1 MTRDEEILN
10 AARTRAERHQIAEME
25 LYGGDKCNYSYGR
38 IYFSEIASFEA
49 GAKWADQHPN
59 NVWHDASE
67 EPKLDQWFLA
77 QIGDNAFDTFVM
89 AMDNN
94 KEWRNWCKGINIKR
108 WAYISDLLS
117 KQFGNSEQL
126 KGGKL

>member
-1 MTRDEEILN
+1 MTREEEILN

-67 EPKLDQWFLA
+67 KPR
-77 QIGDNAFDTFVM
+77 T
-89 AMDNN
+89 
-94 KEWRNWCKGINIKR
+94 KEWILVQFDEDDYDTLYLYIDIWRDWCKEFNALR
-108 WAYISDLLS
+108 WAYISDLLP
-117 KQFGNSEQL
+117 
-126 KGGKL
+126 KGGER

>member
-59 NVWHDASE
+59 NVWHDAS
-67 EPKLDQWFLA
+67 
-77 QIGDNAFDTFVM
+77 DNPTEDTLILYRTTSGEFGVTELVCTSEGVWHLFV
-89 AMDNN
+89 
-94 KEWRNWCKGINIKR
+94 KEYEVAE
-108 WAYISDLLS
+108 WAYIEDLLP
-117 KQFGNSEQL
+117 
-126 KGGKL
+126 KGGEK

>member
-1 MTRDEEILN
+1 MAREEEILN

-49 GAKWADQHPN
+49 CAKWADQHPN

-67 EPKLDQWFLA
+67 EPICGKRLLLLHTNSVVSIFEYTGKSSWSML
-77 QIGDNAFDTFVM
+77 VS
-89 AMDNN
+89 
-94 KEWRNWCKGINIKR
+94 CGICQY
-108 WAYISDLLS
+108 AYISELLP
-117 KQFGNSEQL
+117 
-126 KGGKL
+126 KGGER

>member
-1 MTRDEEILN
+1 MTMTREEEILN

-67 EPKLDQWFLA
+67 KPRTTECILVQ
-77 QIGDNAFDTFVM
+77 FDEDDYDTLYLYI
-89 AMDNN
+89 DI
-94 KEWRNWCKGINIKR
+94 WCDWCKEFNPIR
-108 WAYISDLLS
+108 WAYISVLLP
-117 KQFGNSEQL
+117 
-126 KGGKL
+126 KGGER